1 MNDAKE
7 QKTDSHIALLA
18 PVPLVHLKSAGDV
31 KERVEF
37 GSLAFGVFDTLEK
50 QRGEHHVDVYIY
62 ASLHD
67 GSSLSQYWCATYIG
81 ISEHEA
87 QEHRPPTTK
96 CETGWG
102 IFWKVKDLRQA
113 SPGEW
118 RIDGMQGFEKGK
130 KYNKFFIPKGPL
142 LIKHP

>member
-50 QRGEHHVDVYIY
+50 QRASIMWMCISTRPYMMAQ
-62 ASLHD
+62 ASLSTGARRTSAYQSTKPKNIDHLLQNVKLD
-67 GSSLSQYWCATYIG
+67 GAY
-81 ISEHEA
+81 
-87 QEHRPPTTK
+87 
-96 CETGWG
+96 
-102 IFWKVKDLRQA
+102 F
-113 SPGEW
+113 
-118 RIDGMQGFEKGK
+118 GK
-130 KYNKFFIPKGPL
+130 
-142 LIKHP
+142 